1 MLVKPSLITSLSTNQ
16 RNLDDASL
24 RISTGKRLN
33 RASDDPSGFSRVMI
47 TNASISRSSVSL
59 NVLERGMDR
68 LDGRDQVLGSLID
81 VTQRFQELA
90 TMASSGLYKTQD
102 ILPEM
107 QQLEKAALSMGNT
120 RDASGFM
127 FSGTA
132 DTQPFTTDA
141 AGNASYNGTTTPFTI
156 NVEGVSISGSVNGT
170 PLLQVFSAMR
180 NVINR
185 LESAT
190 PVTTADVGAVQTS
203 SETILNMR
211 TSAAAEASGA
221 QAVINNI
228 TKRYDRE
235 RGEVDKLEKADMAT
249 EMVKLTEAQKQDEA
263 ILKVIAQHLNKR
275 RLFDYI

>member
-1 MLVKPSLITSLSTNQ
+1 MLVKPSLLTSMSINQ
-16 RNLDDASL
+16 RGLDEASL

-33 RASDDPSGFSRVMI
+33 RASDDPSGFSRVMV
-47 TNASISRSSVSL
+47 TNASISRAGVSL

-81 VTQRFQELA
+81 VNQRFQELA

-120 RDASGFM
+120 RDASGYM

-132 DTQPFTTDA
+132 DTLPFTTDG
-141 AGNASYNGTTTPFTI
+141 AGNAVYNGTTTPFTI

-180 NVINR
+180 NVINK
-185 LESAT
+185 LETAT
-190 PVTTADVGAVQTS
+190 PVTTADVGAVQS
-203 SETILNMR
+203 SGETVLNMR
-211 TSAAAEASGA
+211 TAAAAEASGA
-221 QAVINNI
+221 KAVIDNI

-235 RGEVDKLEKADMAT
+235 RSEVDKLEKADMAT